1 MDKYTSKSFVY
12 KIPFLDTFFG
22 KNKNKKIYPT
32 IRFYRFF
39 IIILIHVL
47 FILSFKSCENVVSLS
62 RFFIFCL

>member
-47 FILSFKSCENVVSLS
+47 FNFIIKFPTK
-62 RFFIFCL
+62 FF